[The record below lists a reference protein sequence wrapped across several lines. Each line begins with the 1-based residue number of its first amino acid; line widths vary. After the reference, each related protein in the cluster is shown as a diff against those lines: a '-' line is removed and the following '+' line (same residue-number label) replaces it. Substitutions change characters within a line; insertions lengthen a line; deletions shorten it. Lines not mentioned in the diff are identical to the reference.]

1 MPESRPSSQPGRESN
16 SNNYPRRDLP
26 AEPLTASGEDA
37 SLNLLTPVPEEK
49 LQGWL
54 REFYGKDV
62 RVRNRELLRHRDL
75 SYVERIELEDA
86 LPQSLIYKLVL
97 PPWDIEQDLH
107 ERILVPSISNSPQ
120 LFMAAHHG
128 QITAMF
134 MEDLGRESL
143 LQRGGSTEMAR
154 RIGEELAKMHRSYA
168 YRTDELMQLGVLRS
182 LSPIDYGSFVQAF
195 CEKLRQWNLLSRPDE
210 QGLER
215 LAKVLALALA
225 GETISLV
232 HGDLYAENIIV
243 RGNRLFIIDWSWF
256 TALGVPLIDIGS
268 VTMTHHKNGSFADFR
283 GDLLEAY
290 CYESGR
296 SEKDVVSTL
305 PFAEAL
311 SRVLFLEWLVERKQ
325 RGIEGTTVGPVDNLI
340 GKIVAELLERLA
352 KLSTRA

>member
-1 MPESRPSSQPGRESN
+1 MPKSGSTPGRESN
-16 SNNYPRRDLP
+16 EFHASA
-26 AEPLTASGEDA
+26 AENA
-37 SLNLLTPVPEEK
+37 SLQLLTPVPEDR
-49 LQGWL
+49 LQSWL
-54 REFYGKDV
+54 KEFYGKEV

-97 PPWDIEQDLH
+97 PPWDVEQDLH

-143 LQRGGSTEMAR
+143 LERGGSQEMAR

-182 LSPIDYGSFVQAF
+182 LSPIDYASFVETF
-195 CEKLRQWNLLSRPDE
+195 CDKLRGWNLLAGED
-210 QGLER
+210 GATLDK
-215 LAKVLALALA
+215 LARVLALALA

-243 RGNRLFIIDWSWF
+243 RGSRLFIIDWSWF

-268 VTMTHHKNGSFADFR
+268 LTMTHHKNGPFADYR
-283 GDLLEAY
+283 NDLIEAY
-290 CYESGR
+290 CFESGR
-296 SEKDVVSTL
+296 TEKDVRATL
-305 PFAEAL
+305 PYAETL
-311 SRVLFLEWLVERKQ
+311 SRILFLEWLVERKQ

-340 GKIVAELLERLA
+340 GKVVAELLERSK
-352 KLSTRA
+352 KLSG

>member
-1 MPESRPSSQPGRESN
+1 MPKPGSTPGRESN
-16 SNNYPRRDLP
+16 EFH
-26 AEPLTASGEDA
+26 AGAAEDA
-37 SLNLLTPVPEEK
+37 SLQLLTPVPED
-49 LQGWL
+49 LLRSWL
-54 REFYGKDV
+54 KEFYGKEV

-86 LPQSLIYKLVL
+86 LPQSLIYKQVL

-120 LFMAAHHG
+120 LYMAAHHG

-143 LQRGGSTEMAR
+143 LERGGSPDMAR

-182 LSPIDYGSFVQAF
+182 LSPIDYGSFVEAF
-195 CEKLRQWNLLSRPDE
+195 CERLRAWNLLTQAEAASFDK
-210 QGLER
+210 
-215 LAKVLALALA
+215 LAKVLAIALA

-243 RGNRLFIIDWSWF
+243 RGSRLFIIDWSWF

-268 VTMTHHKNGSFADFR
+268 LTMTHHKNGVFADYR
-283 GDLLEAY
+283 NELIEAY
-290 CYESGR
+290 CFESGR
-296 SEKDVVSTL
+296 SEKDVRTTI
-305 PFAEAL
+305 PFAETL

-340 GKIVAELLERLA
+340 RKLVAELIDRLK
-352 KLSTRA
+352 KLSA